1 MRRPEALASAAALP
15 FATTA
20 AAMIVTPGYP
30 IAAHGIAIAT
40 SVVVAV
46 AAAIWLAIA
55 MKPSVGRR
63 SRPVM
68 AAAWTLAGAVA
79 IVAMVEAVIL
89 KPGGIDGRQ
98 WAPCGVLA
106 ALAALCS
113 VERDGDRVDGFVI
126 ARAAAMTALGVGA
139 TLAASLAIAAVAGR
153 LSGDDA
159 ATAMATVP
167 FLVLVMAPMV
177 QAARADDAPRARLGV
192 LSALMVYLIVVT
204 SVGTYG
210 RPTRTS
216 GEVGASVAVV
226 TLS

>member
-1 MRRPEALASAAALP
+1 MGAVALP

-30 IAAHGIAIAT
+30 VAAHGIAIAT

-46 AAAIWLAIA
+46 ATIAWLAIA
-55 MKPSVGRR
+55 VKPSADRR

-68 AAAWTLAGAVA
+68 AAAWTLAAALA

-106 ALAALCS
+106 VLALLCS
-113 VERDGDRVDGFVI
+113 VERDGDRVDGFLV
-126 ARAAAMTALGVGA
+126 ARAATMTALGIGA
-139 TLAASLAIAAVAGR
+139 TLAASLAIAATAGR

-159 ATAMATVP
+159 ATAMATAP

-177 QAARADDAPRARLGV
+177 QAMRADDVPRARLGV
-192 LSALMVYLIVVT
+192 VSALMVYMIVVT
-204 SVGTYG
+204 SVGTYD
-210 RPTRTS
+210 RSSRTS
-216 GEVGASVAVV
+216 DDAEVHVSQAG
-226 TLS
+226 